1 MTVTS
6 TARCDADTLALQGG
20 VLSRP
25 QAISLGLTSSAIAAR
40 LRSGRWQRLHPGV
53 YAAFSGDPSR
63 QAMLWAAVLRAGP
76 AAALSHQTAAEL
88 HGLSREPAPA
98 IHVLVPA
105 GRQIA
110 PISGV
115 ALHYSR
121 RVSEARHPVLL
132 PPRTRVEEAV
142 LDLAAAAS
150 SLDLALGWIFH
161 ACGSRRTT
169 AAKLS
174 AAMAMR
180 PRMRWRGELSA
191 ALGLAASGVHSLLE
205 FRYVDRV
212 EHPHGLPAGNRQHAV
227 RRGSRRQYQDVD
239 YDCYGVVV
247 ELDGR
252 AAHPTGLRWADIRRD
267 NANAAEGQVTLR
279 YGWPDVTE
287 RPCRVAAEIGA
298 TLGRRGW
305 DGTLRRCGRSCEL
318 PG

>member
-1 MTVTS
+1 VTVTS
-6 TARCDADTLALQGG
+6 IARCDAGTLALQRG

-25 QAISLGLTSSAIAAR
+25 QAVSLGLTSSAIAAR
-40 LRSGRWQRLHPGV
+40 LRNGRWQRLHPGV
-53 YAAFSGDPSR
+53 YAAFSGDPPR
-63 QAMLWAAVLRAGP
+63 QALLWAAVLRAGP
-76 AAALSHQTAAEL
+76 AAMLSHQTAAEL
-88 HGLSREPAPA
+88 HGLSSEPAPA

-105 GRQIA
+105 GSQIA

-132 PPRTRVEEAV
+132 PPRARVEEAV
-142 LDLAAAAS
+142 LDLAATAG
-150 SLDLALGWIFH
+150 SLDLALGWVFR

-169 AAKLS
+169 AGKLS
-174 AAMAMR
+174 TAMALR

-191 ALGLAASGVHSLLE
+191 ALSLAATGVHSLLE

-212 EHPHGLPAGNRQHAV
+212 ERPHRLPPGRRQHAV
-227 RRGSRRQYQDVD
+227 RRGGRRQYQDTE

-247 ELDGR
+247 ELDGQ
-252 AAHPTGLRWADIRRD
+252 AAHPTGLRWGDIRRD

-279 YGWPDVTE
+279 YGWPDVTD

-298 TLGRRGW
+298 TLRQRGW
-305 DGTLRRCGRSCEL
+305 DGVLRRCGRSCEL

>member
-1 MTVTS
+1 VTVTS
-6 TARCDADTLALQGG
+6 SARCDAGTLALQCG

-25 QAISLGLTSSAIAAR
+25 QAIDLGLTSSAIAAR
-40 LRSGRWQRLHPGV
+40 LRNGRWRRLHPGV

-63 QAMLWAAVLRAGP
+63 QAWLWAAVLRAGP
-76 AAALSHQTAAEL
+76 AAVLSHQTAAEL
-88 HGLSREPAPA
+88 HGLTVEPAPA

-110 PISGV
+110 PITGV
-115 ALHYSR
+115 AVHYSR

-142 LDLAAAAS
+142 LDLATAAS
-150 SLDLALGWIFH
+150 SLDLALGWIFR

-169 AAKLS
+169 PGKLT
-174 AAMAMR
+174 AAMLLR
-180 PRMRWRGELSA
+180 PRMRWRGELSE
-191 ALGLAASGVHSLLE
+191 ALSLAAGGVHSLLE

-212 EHPHGLPAGNRQHAV
+212 ERPHGLPPGKRQHAV

-247 ELDGR
+247 ELDGQ
-252 AAHPTGLRWADIRRD
+252 AAHPAGLRWRDIRRD

-287 RPCRVAAEIGA
+287 WPCHVASEIGA

-305 DGTLRRCGRSCEL
+305 DGALRRCGRSCAL

>member
-1 MTVTS
+1 MTATS
-6 TARCDADTLALQGG
+6 IARCDADTLALQRG

-63 QAMLWAAVLRAGP
+63 QAMLWAAILRAGP

-142 LDLAAAAS
+142 LDLATAAS

-169 AAKLS
+169 AGKLS
-174 AAMAMR
+174 AAMALR
-180 PRMRWRGELSA
+180 PRMRWRGELSE
-191 ALGLAASGVHSLLE
+191 ALSLAASGVHSLLE

-212 EHPHGLPAGNRQHAV
+212 ERPHGLLSGKRQHAV
-227 RRGSRRQYQDVD
+227 RRGSGRQYQDVD

-247 ELDGR
+247 ELDGQ
-252 AAHPTGLRWADIRRD
+252 AAHPVGLRWADIRRD

-298 TLGRRGW
+298 TLGQRGW